1 MRIFIT
7 GGTGNIGQYVTKAL
21 LAAGHSLVMLTRT
34 PERIP
39 AYKTLGN
46 VTVVEGNILDLDVM
60 GKALQDCDA
69 VVHIALG
76 WGNTPVE
83 MLDHDTRVTA
93 FLAETAEC
101 AGVKNFVYTSSTA
114 AMGQLRNGMDESAL
128 LIPGDLYG
136 ATKASSEMYLIG
148 FNHYYGGQ
156 GVPAAK
162 VAMRRNII
170 RPGYTFSNPAYEGG
184 ASQSDV
190 RFKNICLSILKNEDV
205 TFSRYDGT
213 QFLSAGQIAE
223 LYVKLVE
230 SDLNKEI
237 FLALGK
243 KFVSWVDIANMAKEL
258 APASTGRV
266 IDADAK
272 VTRELSYYNAGKMER
287 VFGLSFEGDEELRA
301 HVKWNMDRARAEL
314 AGETVHN
321 AYHVW

>member
-1 MRIFIT
+1 M
-7 GGTGNIGQYVTKAL
+7 
-21 LAAGHSLVMLTRT
+21 SW
-34 PERIP
+34 
-39 AYKTLGN
+39 
-46 VTVVEGNILDLDVM
+46 
-60 GKALQDCDA
+60 GKALQGCDA

-93 FLAETAEC
+93 FLAEAAER

-114 AMGQLRNGMDESAL
+114 AMGQLLNGMDETAL

-162 VAMRRNII
+162 VGMRRNII

-213 QFLSAGQIAE
+213 QFLSSGQIAE

-258 APASTGRV
+258 VPASTGNV

-272 VTRELSYYNAGKMER
+272 VTKELFLLQCQQNGNAFSASPLKGTRSCARMSNGTWTVPVRNWPAKPSTMPIMSGECFR
-287 VFGLSFEGDEELRA
+287 LVSSVDISPSVMHNPAGAQAVTNHWFKIAWVFSCFS
-301 HVKWNMDRARAEL
+301 VK
-314 AGETVHN
+314 
-321 AYHVW
+321 